1 MRTFS
6 LTRPVRRL
14 PAQAGLLY
22 PAWPHACPT
31 GMGQDRATNLPTG
44 TPLRIRYVDDPVSSW
59 VDMDATPDSL
69 GRTMNNGSDPVLNL
83 AIFQRWVN
91 DDVASSTRRGYEC
104 APASGGNTVK
114 LRGLLTTGY
123 NAGAGWS
130 ALRPTGETY
139 DADTEVPLR
148 KTDAGIVWEA
158 TGANQPAFRTNTG
171 TTNSQDH
178 GRWALIGGATAG
190 IHITHDSTTGG
201 TFTAAISEGLVRI
214 GSSSQTSMA
223 RVATGILLHRVNVRG
238 QPGKYLGRDVYCDGQ
253 DVEIRAS
260 IFEEC
265 HRSNWNPADPD
276 PNATAQIQDAQCLLI
291 EKSPGYIDVRYSIL
305 HGGDECVNLG
315 GGPAL
320 ISGLEMGHMFF
331 GGCEFSHD
339 DAFLFDTAAG
349 PADKVRVWQAKNCAE
364 QKTGSFVLEYA
375 CRYTGLMRYNNNQ
388 GYLKTCKVGAY
399 GTLAPNQTSRH
410 VMCIASWFDR
420 GPGMIGLSGYES
432 TNVPRSPALNAKY
445 FAAIDCFGWDLN
457 YDYGD
462 GRNYTQGGK
471 RTFFAQNITHDQ
483 DAQTLADHGTVDFEA
498 AYFRHCTIAT
508 RSTSGDGVA
517 FGYNMTLPN
526 GALEDCL
533 LTWQGSAFF
542 ANNGISTTTLGNNA
556 IAAVGQSGAPF
567 SAERNSVMKSSA
579 LSNYPA
585 SWNHYTSF
593 AAMGI
598 VDQAAGN
605 LRLSP
610 SAPGYRGNAD
620 AAPDGGNRG
629 VFNPDQVYAQLA
641 RTPTYL
647 ASHPTVP

>member
-1 MRTFS
+1 MLRMTAPR
-6 LTRPVRRL
+6 LRKPVVGG
-14 PAQAGLLY
+14 PLY
-22 PAWPHACPT
+22 PAWPHSTPT
-31 GMGQDRATNLPTG
+31 GMGQDRTTNLPTG
-44 TPLRIRYVDDPVSSW
+44 TPLRIRYVDNPVSSW
-59 VDMDATPDSL
+59 VNMDSTPDSL

-139 DADTEVPLR
+139 DPTTEVPLR
-148 KTDAGIVWEA
+148 KTDPGIVWEA
-158 TGANQPAFRTNTG
+158 TGANQPAFRSNTG
-171 TTNSQDH
+171 ATNSQDH

-201 TFTAAISEGLVRI
+201 TFSAAIAEGLVRL
-214 GSSSQTSMA
+214 GSGAQNTMA
-223 RVATGILLHRVNVRG
+223 RVVTGVLLHRVNVRG
-238 QPGKYLGRDVYCDGQ
+238 QPGKYLGRCVYTDAQ
-253 DVEIRAS
+253 DLEIRAS
-260 IFEEC
+260 ILEEC

-276 PNATAQIQDAQCLLI
+276 PNATAQIQDSQCLLL
-291 EKSPGYIDVRYSIL
+291 EKAPGYTDVRFSIM
-305 HGGDECVNLG
+305 HGADECSMLG
-315 GGPAL
+315 GGAML
-320 ISGLEMGHMFF
+320 IPDLEMGHVFF
-331 GGCEFSHD
+331 GWCEFSHD
-339 DAFLFDTAAG
+339 DDFLFNTAAG
-349 PADKVRVWQAKNCAE
+349 PADKVRVWHAKNCNE

-399 GTLAPNQTSRH
+399 GTIAPTQTSRH
-410 VMCIASWFDR
+410 VQVVAGWFDR
-420 GPGMIGLSGYES
+420 APGMIGLSGYES

-445 FAAIDCFGWDLN
+445 FAAIDCFGYDLN

-462 GRNYTQGGK
+462 GRNYTQSGK

-483 DAQTLADHGTVDFEA
+483 DAQTLADHGVVDFEA
-498 AYFRHCTIAT
+498 AYFRHCTVAT
-508 RSTSGDGVA
+508 RSPSGDGCG
-517 FGYNMTLPN
+517 FGYYKTLPN
-526 GALEDCL
+526 GQWYDCL
-533 LTWQGSAFF
+533 VTWQGHAFW
-542 ANNGISTTTLGNNA
+542 ANDGITTTTLGATAINN
-556 IAAVGQSGAPF
+556 VGQAGAPF
-567 SAERNSVMKSSA
+567 LTDRISVMKA
-579 LSNYPA
+579 TAGFTGQPA
-585 SWNHYTSF
+585 GWNQYTSF

-598 VDQAAGN
+598 VDQPNGN
-605 LRLSP
+605 LRLDP

-620 AAPDGGNRG
+620 GAPDGWNRG
-629 VFNPDQVYAQLA
+629 VCNPDQVYAQLS